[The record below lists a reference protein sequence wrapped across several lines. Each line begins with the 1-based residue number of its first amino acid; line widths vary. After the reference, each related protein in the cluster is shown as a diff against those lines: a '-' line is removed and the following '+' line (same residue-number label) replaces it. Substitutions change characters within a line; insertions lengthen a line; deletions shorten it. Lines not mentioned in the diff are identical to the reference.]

1 MKDFLATIEAL
12 YYFIQVSRLWLDQR
26 KHLIDLIG
34 AWLCIADYGVAG
46 QKAQASAKA

>member
-26 KHLIDLIG
+26 KHLI
-34 AWLCIADYGVAG
+34 ADYGVAG
-46 QKAQASAKA
+46 QEAQASAKA

>member
-12 YYFIQVSRLWLDQR
+12 NYFIQVSRLWPDQR
-26 KHLIDLIG
+26 KHLIG

-46 QKAQASAKA
+46 QEAQASAKA